1 MGISHSI
8 LCGSL
13 REPIVN
19 HDNHVEPAGKVRID
33 KWLWAARFFKTRS
46 MATGAINKNRVQVDG
61 QSVKPSRQI
70 QIGEMIVIEKPPY
83 EFRIQVL
90 TLSDKRSKASEAQK
104 LYLETDQSIALR
116 KKRQAEAR
124 ADRMARLGLAGDGR
138 PTKKQRRQIRSFKE
152 QSNNAQ
158 TGDE

>member
-1 MGISHSI
+1 VS
-8 LCGSL
+8 
-13 REPIVN
+13 
-19 HDNHVEPAGKVRID
+19 HDNHVEPVVKVRID

-46 MATGAINKNRVQVDG
+46 MATEAINKNRVQVDG

-70 QIGEMIVIEKPPY
+70 QIGETLVIEKPPV

-90 TLSDKRSKASEAQK
+90 ALSDTRRKASEAQQ
-104 LYLETDQSIALR
+104 LYLETDESIALR
-116 KKRQAEAR
+116 EKRRLEAR
-124 ADRMARLGLAGDGR
+124 ADRQARLGLAGDGR
-138 PTKKQRRQIRSFKE
+138 PSKKQRRQIKSFKE

>member
-1 MGISHSI
+1 MKH
-8 LCGSL
+8 
-13 REPIVN
+13 EPN
-19 HDNHVEPAGKVRID
+19 TEAASKVRID

-46 MATGAINKNRVQVDG
+46 LATDAINKNRVQIDG

-70 QIGEMIVIEKPPY
+70 QLGEMLSIEKPPY

-90 TLSDKRSKASEAQK
+90 ALSDKRRSASDAQQ
-104 LYLETDQSIALR
+104 LYLETDESKAAREKQRL
-116 KKRQAEAR
+116 EAR
-124 ADRMARLGLAGDGR
+124 ADREARLGLAGEGR

-152 QSNNAQ
+152 QRNHVQ

>member
-1 MGISHSI
+1 M
-8 LCGSL
+8 
-13 REPIVN
+13 EPIVS

-46 MATGAINKNRVQVDG
+46 LATEAINKNRVKAGG
-61 QSVKPSRQI
+61 QSVKASRQI
-70 QIGEMIVIEKPPY
+70 QTGEMLEIEKPPY

-90 TLSDKRSKASEAQK
+90 ALSDKRSKASDAQK
-104 LYLETDQSIALR
+104 LYLETDESIALR
-116 KKRQAEAR
+116 EKRRAEAR